1 MVTKKKR
8 NTFGN
13 KSNLNS
19 KTYIIIPKQFGT
31 YKKKSNFG
39 TNLLF

>member
-1 MVTKKKR
+1 MVTKKR

-19 KTYIIIPKQFGT
+19 KTYNYFEAVWHT
-31 YKKKSNFG
+31 
-39 TNLLF
+39 

>member
-1 MVTKKKR
+1 MVTKEKR

-19 KTYIIIPKQFGT
+19 KTYNYFEAVWHI
-31 YKKKSNFG
+31 
-39 TNLLF
+39 

>member
-1 MVTKKKR
+1 MVTKTR

-19 KTYIIIPKQFGT
+19 KTYNYFEAVWHI
-31 YKKKSNFG
+31 
-39 TNLLF
+39 

>member
-1 MVTKKKR
+1 MVTKKEKR

-19 KTYIIIPKQFGT
+19 KTYNYFEAVWHI
-31 YKKKSNFG
+31 
-39 TNLLF
+39 

>member
-1 MVTKKKR
+1 MVTKKR

-19 KTYIIIPKQFGT
+19 KTYNYFEAVWHI
-31 YKKKSNFG
+31 
-39 TNLLF
+39 

>member
-1 MVTKKKR
+1 MVTKTR

-31 YKKKSNFG
+31 YKKKSNVG